1 MIRLRAHLRLFATVA
16 TDGARQRWLEAVV
29 AERAVPLSEPL
40 HLVLRALARG
50 PVDGS
55 AELMAR
61 IQHLDDGSGSTV
73 QRGAVHGALSVLKG
87 LELLDV
93 GEESATS
100 MAATASLWDRLAAD
114 TSALP
119 VIDQVE
125 LTNHCP
131 MSCIMCPTGTG
142 RMTRPRG
149 FMEQALFARIV
160 DEAAAGPRTKPLT
173 LHNLGE
179 SLLHPGLPAFVALA
193 TSRGVT
199 TELSANP
206 GHLSPERYQALEDAG
221 LGRLVLDVD
230 GLDQQT
236 LESIRGPGA
245 RGDRAFGWLDAV
257 LDHRR
262 RHRRQFPHIVL
273 QMIRQRQNAHQHE
286 AFLEKY
292 GAMGIEG
299 VDAYLKEVDA
309 NTVETSAAGGL
320 PIFVEHRPRR
330 PYLCRAPWRSVVVL
344 FDGSVVPC
352 CHDENGRV
360 VLGNLSSQSLAE
372 IWSGPEV
379 AALRERLLTNSL
391 MADEPCATCAHRADR
406 YPLPDLDDVAV
417 EPLHW

>member
-1 MIRLRAHLRLFATVA
+1 
-16 TDGARQRWLEAVV
+16 
-29 AERAVPLSEPL
+29 
-40 HLVLRALARG
+40 
-50 PVDGS
+50 
-55 AELMAR
+55 
-61 IQHLDDGSGSTV
+61 
-73 QRGAVHGALSVLKG
+73 
-87 LELLDV
+87 
-93 GEESATS
+93 
-100 MAATASLWDRLAAD
+100 
-114 TSALP
+114 
-119 VIDQVE
+119 
-125 LTNHCP
+125 
-131 MSCIMCPTGTG
+131 
-142 RMTRPRG
+142 
-149 FMEQALFARIV
+149 MEQALFARIV

-193 TSRGVT
+193 TSRGLT

-245 RGDRAFGWLDAV
+245 RGDRAFAWLDAV

-262 RHRRQFPHIVL
+262 RHPRQYPHIVL

-344 FDGSVVPC
+344 VDGSVVPC

-379 AALRERLLTNSL
+379 AALRERLRTNSL